1 LLATSAVAEAALL
14 FTKEE
19 YEYMVSFLQDMY
31 ESPDATE
38 ELKAEYEVNLE
49 MVTAIDRFIEEMQ
62 KNKDER
68 DRS

>member
-1 LLATSAVAEAALL
+1 
-14 FTKEE
+14 
-19 YEYMVSFLQDMY
+19 MQDMY

-49 MVTAIDRFIEEMQ
+49 MVTAIDRFIDEMQ